1 MSLLSIWR
9 IPVLSFC
16 SFLSLGC
23 QWGRMSC
30 IPAEFSYNPVGAW
43 ANFSTDTLWHNT
55 RQDNSLNI
63 SSWSSPQL
71 YKLHIVWSCL
81 PQPLLTVSSPQRP
94 FSCQTLPRHLS
105 CLVNKHQAVWP
116 SSIIVFDVNIYPW
129 PHYFL
134 HCQQRNVFKQLKA
147 IQLDKQL
154 YYAKPSLYIVYIKYF
169 PTPFMW

>member
-9 IPVLSFC
+9 IPVLSFWP
-16 SFLSLGC
+16 FLSLGC

-43 ANFSTDTLWHNT
+43 ANFSADTLCHNT
-55 RQDNSLNI
+55 RQDNNLSI

-81 PQPLLTVSSPQRP
+81 PQPLLTVSSPRRP

-105 CLVNKHQAVWP
+105 CMVNKHHEQWDHHYLWTTSFIDNSAVECLQATQSHHTIWQTALLSQP
-116 SSIIVFDVNIYPW
+116 LLYSLSIE
-129 PHYFL
+129 
-134 HCQQRNVFKQLKA
+134 
-147 IQLDKQL
+147 
-154 YYAKPSLYIVYIKYF
+154 
-169 PTPFMW
+169 